1 MFYDIYL
8 MMLSA
13 GDRTSFL
20 NTLSPTTGATVHLK
34 KPQNRPI
41 MVLNT
46 LFSHATRSEYR
57 MKQKW
62 DGVKGIVRKDG
73 LVLVL
78 VKENGDLDLPGG
90 RVEKG
95 ETVKSALMR
104 EINEET
110 GLQVEINNPVHKWSF
125 HKTRDQLIKGITFQ
139 CRYLNG
145 KVTLSDEHERYFWA
159 RIGEIERLRCG
170 DRFIRN

>member
-1 MFYDIYL
+1 
-8 MMLSA
+8 
-13 GDRTSFL
+13 
-20 NTLSPTTGATVHLK
+20 
-34 KPQNRPI
+34 
-41 MVLNT
+41 
-46 LFSHATRSEYR
+46 

-78 VKENGDLDLPGG
+78 VKENGHLDLPGG

-95 ETVKSALMR
+95 ETVKSALRR

-110 GLQVEINNPVHKWSF
+110 GLQVEINDPVHKWSF
-125 HKTRDQLIKGITFQ
+125 HKTQDHLIKGITFQ

-145 KVTLSDEHERYFWA
+145 RVTLSDEHERYFWA
-159 RIGEIERLRCG
+159 RISEIERLHYG
-170 DRFIRN
+170 YRFFRNSSSYQASKNT